1 MKLTDWYCVQVA
13 AGCEKKAQ
21 AALLA
26 RRVVLKDPFIENVEV
41 PESSEL
47 KFHKDGKRK
56 VVKSKLLPG
65 YILVQVK
72 KEIITDELGNTKQ
85 VFPAVTQQTI
95 KDTANVLGFAGS
107 DKNKPRS
114 MRPKEIKNVFERVDD
129 THLEVKTNIAVDYQ
143 EGDILDVVSGPFSG
157 RKCEVVNIQ
166 GDKILGQLDMFGRII
181 PAEFTKEQVYK
192 Q

>member
-26 RRVVLKDPFIENVEV
+26 RRAVLQDPFIENVEV
-41 PESSEL
+41 PEASEL
-47 KFHKDGKRK
+47 VFSKDGKRK
-56 VVKSKLLPG
+56 VVKNKLLPG

-72 KEIITDELGNTKQ
+72 KESVEDVLGNVSK

-107 DKNKPRS
+107 DKNKPRM

-129 THLEVKTNIAVDYQ
+129 THLEVKTNVSVDYQ

-157 RKCEVVNIQ
+157 HKCEVVNIQ
-166 GDKILGQLDMFGRII
+166 GNKILGQLDMFGRII
-181 PAEFTKEQVYK
+181 PAEFTLEQVYK

>member
-26 RRVVLKDPFIENVEV
+26 RRAVLQDPFIENVEV
-41 PESSEL
+41 PEASEL
-47 KFHKDGKRK
+47 VFSKDGKRK
-56 VVKSKLLPG
+56 VVKNKLLPG

-72 KEIITDELGNTKQ
+72 KENVEDVLGNISQ

-107 DKNKPRS
+107 DKNKPRM

-129 THLEVKTNIAVDYQ
+129 THLEVKTNVSVDYQ
-143 EGDILDVVSGPFSG
+143 EGDILDVVAGPFSG
-157 RKCEVVNIQ
+157 HKCEVINIQ
-166 GDKILGQLDMFGRII
+166 GNKILGQLDMFGRII
-181 PAEFTKEQVYK
+181 PAEFTLEQVYK